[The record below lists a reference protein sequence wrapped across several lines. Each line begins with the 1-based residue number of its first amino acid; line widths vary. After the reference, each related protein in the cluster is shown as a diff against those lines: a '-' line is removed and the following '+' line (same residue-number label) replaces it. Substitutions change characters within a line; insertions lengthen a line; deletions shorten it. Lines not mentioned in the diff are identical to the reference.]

1 VGNIPHSARIFAS
14 IDRWK
19 RWARVDAWQ
28 WVGSVVA
35 GRICFFTLAVGTP
48 VSLLV
53 QADVQLVGLKTAK
66 LACK

>member
-1 VGNIPHSARIFAS
+1 MEKMPWETLRLQPG
-14 IDRWK
+14 
-19 RWARVDAWQ
+19 WAHADAWQ

-48 VSLLV
+48 VSLPV